1 MMSRKRISRVINP
14 EPEIKYQLPILRG
27 VVIGKSIVV
36 HCPFCDRYHVHGW
49 DPKDT
54 AADIYYPGAHCD
66 SKNQAFAGG
75 HGVLYGVSRFQEPSL
90 KALMKRQEEA
100 EWRAYLK
107 ASKVSQN
114 SDKAKKEESE

>member
-36 HCPFCDRYHVHGW
+36 HCPFCDRHHVHGW

-54 AADIYYPGAHCD
+54 ARDIYYPGAHCD
-66 SKNQAFAGG
+66 FKNQAFAGG
-75 HGVLYGVSRFQEPSL
+75 RGVLYGVSPFPKASL
-90 KALMKRQEEA
+90 KVLMERQEET

-107 ASKVSQN
+107 ARKVRRN